1 MRSNIRPVISEA
13 KLRKIIREELT
24 RQYIVQEGLTD
35 DAKQGIIK
43 LTKAVKDKIKGKAKE
58 LAAKISEAMAAFKKM
73 PNELKS
79 LVDAIKKGMK
89 ESGESIKL
97 DDTLKDAKQFGS
109 TDFKKVAEEDFENLK
124 SNAANL
130 SNVKTESLLKLN
142 SLLLVEGLDSEKSL
156 LNESI
161 IGIVGM
167 GLAGMG
173 FLPMLFKALSKVAT
187 WLKLPKIASAMEK
200 AEHFFHKIEEDV
212 IDFIVPDKFSYK
224 VYLALQDTPFS
235 SGLKLSAGD
244 DIVSFEDYTSD
255 KAMAYEKPGKEN
267 EHPRSVRSKVDGLIY
282 KGLLIFFLYEGI
294 QGVLHSGASMLGI
307 LEGSASAVK
316 GVELAVAAEEIAVAA
331 RAAARVAV

>member
-1 MRSNIRPVISEA
+1 MRSNSRPLISEA

-58 LAAKISEAMAAFKKM
+58 LAAKISEAIATFKKM
-73 PNELKS
+73 PNELKT
-79 LVDAIKKGMK
+79 LIDAIKKGMK

-130 SNVKTESLLKLN
+130 SNAKTESLLKLN
-142 SLLLVEGLDSEKSL
+142 SLLAEEHVSQKSL

-187 WLKLPKIASAMEK
+187 WLKLPKIASVMEK

-224 VYLALQDTPFS
+224 VYLALQNTPFS
-235 SGLKLSAGD
+235 SGLKLSVGD

-255 KAMAYEKPGKEN
+255 KAKAYEKPGKEN
-267 EHPRSVRSKVDGLIY
+267 KHPRSVRSKVDGLIY

-316 GVELAVAAEEIAVAA
+316 GVELAAAAEEIAVAA
-331 RAAARVAV
+331 RAAV